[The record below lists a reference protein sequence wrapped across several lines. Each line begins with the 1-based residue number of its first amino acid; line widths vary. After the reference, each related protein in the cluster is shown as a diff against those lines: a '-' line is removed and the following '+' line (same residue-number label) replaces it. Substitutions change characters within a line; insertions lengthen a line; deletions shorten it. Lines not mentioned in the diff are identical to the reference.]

1 MEERMERTKARR
13 AGRNFLRMALVMGWI
28 SAGISPALAAT
39 VDQVVKAE
47 VKTDV
52 AASGSQARID
62 KIVEET
68 DDLAAKYRQT
78 LDEVKALRVYNA
90 QVETLIQAQV
100 DEMASLGEQI
110 SGVTGVG
117 RQIMP
122 LMVRMIDSL
131 DQFVALDMPFLPEE
145 RRERVEN
152 LRELMSRADVT
163 VSEKFRLLMEAY
175 QIENAYGRS
184 IEAYTG
190 DLELNG
196 ATRTVDFLQVG
207 RVALVYQTSDRSE
220 TGFWD
225 RDANTWQQLD
235 DSYRTPIA
243 NAIKVA
249 RKQTAPE
256 LLQIPVPAA
265 VEAR

>member
-1 MEERMERTKARR
+1 MELTKARR
-13 AGRNFLRMALVMGWI
+13 AGRNFLRLALIMGWV

-122 LMVRMIDSL
+122 LMARMICT
-131 DQFVALDMPFLPEE
+131 P
-145 RRERVEN
+145 
-152 LRELMSRADVT
+152 
-163 VSEKFRLLMEAY
+163 
-175 QIENAYGRS
+175 
-184 IEAYTG
+184 
-190 DLELNG
+190 
-196 ATRTVDFLQVG
+196 
-207 RVALVYQTSDRSE
+207 
-220 TGFWD
+220 
-225 RDANTWQQLD
+225 TWP
-235 DSYRTPIA
+235 RPPTPI
-243 NAIKVA
+243 
-249 RKQTAPE
+249 TT
-256 LLQIPVPAA
+256 A
-265 VEAR
+265 VEPAGNTSLR